1 MSNMAALLT
10 WQRQHIVIHLRHMK
24 SIGAPLTLL
33 AILAVLA
40 AACGAT
46 PAPLPPNLGGQ
57 TAAPTT
63 VTAPAEQQAAT
74 PTLSPVPA
82 PTATATPIPPT
93 ATRPPPT
100 ATATSVPPTATRLP
114 PTATVPPSI
123 GRPGGP
129 VPAEIALGN
138 PARRQIALT
147 FDAGASAEPLPRIL
161 AALRQAGVRST
172 FFLTGA
178 WATENPDGVKAI
190 IAAGHEIANHSN
202 THPDFTT
209 ISDTQIIQ
217 ELQITEE
224 IIQKITG
231 RTTKPYFRP
240 PFGARDK
247 RVLEA
252 AWSAGYRAVYWTTDS
267 GDWRE
272 DATVDG
278 VVSTILKNAANG
290 AIFIEHVGSPQTAE
304 GLPRII
310 AGLREKGYEL
320 VPLSVVVQ

>member
-1 MSNMAALLT
+1 
-10 WQRQHIVIHLRHMK
+10 MK
-24 SIGAPLTLL
+24 NTRAGLTLL
-33 AILAVLA
+33 VTLVVLA

-46 PAPLPPNLGGQ
+46 QPPVSSNPGG
-57 TAAPTT
+57 TT
-63 VTAPAEQQAAT
+63 TAPATSAT
-74 PTLSPVPA
+74 TPGELDTAPATMSPIIVGTSGT
-82 PTATATPIPPT
+82 TATATTTPAPPT
-93 ATRPPPT
+93 ST
-100 ATATSVPPTATRLP
+100 ATATQTPDPTPTITRMLA
-114 PTATVPPSI
+114 TATVPPSI
-123 GRPGGP
+123 EGP
-129 VPAEIALGN
+129 PPAEIALGN

-178 WATENPDGVKAI
+178 WATDNPAGVKAI
-190 IAAGHEIANHSN
+190 IADGHEIANHSN

-209 ISDTQIIQ
+209 ISDAQIIQ
-217 ELQITEE
+217 ELQTTEE
-224 IIQKITG
+224 IIQKIAG
-231 RTTKPYFRP
+231 RTTRPYFRP

-247 RVLEA
+247 RVLAA
-252 AWSAGYRAVYWTTDS
+252 AWTAGYRAVYWTVDS

-290 AIFIEHVGSPQTAE
+290 AIFIEHVGSPQTAD
-304 GLPRII
+304 GLQRII